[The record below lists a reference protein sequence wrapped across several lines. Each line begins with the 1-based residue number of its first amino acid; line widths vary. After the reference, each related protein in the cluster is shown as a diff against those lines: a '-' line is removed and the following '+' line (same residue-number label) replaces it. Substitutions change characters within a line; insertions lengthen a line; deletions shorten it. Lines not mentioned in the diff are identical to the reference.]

1 MEPLASIE
9 VGEQMTPKRNGTMGG
24 PKKLNLNFLEE
35 VGQKWAWKS
44 GDNTITKCW
53 YSSLVPLQ

>member
-1 MEPLASIE
+1 MEPISSLE

-35 VGQKWAWKS
+35 VEQKWAWRS
-44 GDNTITKCW
+44 DDNNITKCGCF
-53 YSSLVPLQ
+53 SLVPLH

>member
-1 MEPLASIE
+1 MNLKNIEMEPLASIE

-35 VGQKWAWKS
+35 VGQK
-44 GDNTITKCW
+44 
-53 YSSLVPLQ
+53 